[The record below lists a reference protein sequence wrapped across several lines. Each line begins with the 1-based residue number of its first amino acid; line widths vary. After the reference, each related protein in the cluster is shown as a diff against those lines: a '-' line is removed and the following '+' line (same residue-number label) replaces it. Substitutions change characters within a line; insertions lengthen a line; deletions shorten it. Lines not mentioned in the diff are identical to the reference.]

1 MKGEEKISGFV
12 SMFSVRIEHE
22 EDLKNNLNMNEKD
35 QENMSRLTSLPVT
48 LCPPSLSHSPGTMA
62 DR

>member
-12 SMFSVRIEHE
+12 SMFSVSIEHE

-35 QENMSRLTSLPVT
+35 QEKYE
-48 LCPPSLSHSPGTMA
+48 
-62 DR
+62 